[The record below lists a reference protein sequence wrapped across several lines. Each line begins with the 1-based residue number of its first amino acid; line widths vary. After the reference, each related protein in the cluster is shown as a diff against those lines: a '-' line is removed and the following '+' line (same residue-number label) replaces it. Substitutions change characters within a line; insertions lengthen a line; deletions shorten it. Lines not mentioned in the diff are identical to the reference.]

1 MFFNSSLV
9 VYFITTIKVP
19 SENHLT
25 MLLGISMI
33 FFKQIIILIS
43 NSYNYCITF
52 EILCFDQYNIVYC
65 DKIILCLKGK

>member
-43 NSYNYCITF
+43 NSYTYCITF
-52 EILCFDQYNIVYC
+52 EILCLDQYNIVYF